1 VLEQLPAD
9 RPGPAEAAADQHR
22 RDVLESALDQL
33 PPLQR
38 EAIGLAFLE
47 DLTHEQVAAE
57 LGLPLGTAKTRIRT
71 GLQKLR
77 ATLGPQGAA
86 LIAVCLLV
94 VLGIRYWS
102 EETTRARDDRALA
115 MMTASDSVNLRLA
128 PLSGMPAET
137 HARYR
142 GRPGVGIAVVT
153 LSQFP
158 AAPEGE
164 AYQAWARHGATWTS
178 LGTAE
183 LDQAG
188 NARLIA
194 ESPALSTLPDGV
206 QVTLEPRAG
215 SASPSGPVVVEWL
228 PERPRRSTRG
238 AAARAPSET
247 RGGARGSRR
256 RSRRRRRHAAAGA
269 TAIRAARVP
278 PRPASERRPDEMV
291 LPVDDRKAVHLAVAH
306 DRQRFGDG
314 RARRAA
320 PGLARARAPHLQL
333 VEGPS
338 RRVSGHADVAIGEHA
353 DDAFA
358 IGVDDRH
365 GTAIALPEDAR
376 GHVESLLV
384 AAGTDVARHDRRDRR
399 LVLPHLAER
408 AVEEPAETGQ
418 NGHAR
423 LPELA
428 RSIREPRAGRLRTA
442 SPSTLPRIGSHV
454 VIVAGAAVPCK

>member
-9 RPGPAEAAADQHR
+9 GPGPAEAAADQHR

-77 ATLGPQGAA
+77 ATLGPQVAA
-86 LIAVCLLV
+86 LLAVCLLAA
-94 VLGIRYWS
+94 LGIRYWS

-115 MMTASDSVNLRLA
+115 MMIASDSVNLRLA

-228 PERPRRSTRG
+228 PG
-238 AAARAPSET
+238 AP
-247 RGGARGSRR
+247 
-256 RSRRRRRHAAAGA
+256 
-269 TAIRAARVP
+269 
-278 PRPASERRPDEMV
+278 
-291 LPVDDRKAVHLAVAH
+291 
-306 DRQRFGDG
+306 
-314 RARRAA
+314 
-320 PGLARARAPHLQL
+320 
-333 VEGPS
+333 
-338 RRVSGHADVAIGEHA
+338 
-353 DDAFA
+353 
-358 IGVDDRH
+358 
-365 GTAIALPEDAR
+365 
-376 GHVESLLV
+376 
-384 AAGTDVARHDRRDRR
+384 
-399 LVLPHLAER
+399 
-408 AVEEPAETGQ
+408 
-418 NGHAR
+418 
-423 LPELA
+423 
-428 RSIREPRAGRLRTA
+428 
-442 SPSTLPRIGSHV
+442 
-454 VIVAGAAVPCK
+454 